1 MVDMGV
7 TPQSSIAFGF
17 INNSLLLSA
26 ELSALQTDNKVDIL
40 SQPKVMTTN
49 GKKAII
55 QAGQEIPIQK
65 IEDGTVSIEYK
76 DVVLKLEVTPQII
89 PGDKISLEIL
99 INKDSLGGTLFEN
112 IIINKQELSTTVVV
126 GDGETLVLGG
136 ILETETRN
144 NTSKTPLLGDLPVVG
159 GLFRSRSNDAEKREL
174 LIFITP
180 NMIRE
185 SLTRR

>member
-1 MVDMGV
+1 
-7 TPQSSIAFGF
+7 
-17 INNSLLLSA
+17 
-26 ELSALQTDNKVDIL
+26 
-40 SQPKVMTTN
+40 MTTN

-55 QAGQEIPIQK
+55 QAGQEIPVQK
-65 IEDGTVSIEYK
+65 TEDNTVTIEYK

-89 PGDKISLEIL
+89 PGDKISMDIL

-136 ILETETRN
+136 ILETEARKDV
-144 NTSKTPLLGDLPVVG
+144 SKTPLLGDLPVIG
-159 GLFRSRSNDAEKREL
+159 GLFRSRSSNTNKREL

-180 NMIRE
+180 KMIRE
-185 SLTRR
+185 SLTGRQEIEL

>member
-55 QAGQEIPIQK
+55 QAGQEVPIQK
-65 IEDGTVSIEYK
+65 KEDGEVSIEYK

-89 PGDKISLEIL
+89 PGDKISMEIM

-112 IIINKQELSTTVVV
+112 IIIDKQELQTTVVV

-136 ILETETRN
+136 ILETESRN
-144 NTSKTPLLGDLPVVG
+144 SVSKTPLLGDLPMVG
-159 GLFRSRSNDAEKREL
+159 GLFRKKENDAEKREL

-180 NMIRE
+180 QMIRD
-185 SLTRR
+185 SLRR